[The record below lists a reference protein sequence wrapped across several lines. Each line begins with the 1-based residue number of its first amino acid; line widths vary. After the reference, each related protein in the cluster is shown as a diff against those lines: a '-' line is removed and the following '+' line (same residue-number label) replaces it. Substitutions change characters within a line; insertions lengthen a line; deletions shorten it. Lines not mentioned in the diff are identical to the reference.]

1 MAITNYTELQQAV
14 SDWMA
19 RGDVAGN
26 AQDFIS
32 LAEARMNRE
41 LGPVETDV
49 TLAGT
54 ISSRT
59 LDISS
64 LSMVK
69 PVALFLSDTGGERPL
84 LMRANGTFPYIDSE
98 GMPAIWSI
106 DGSTIAFDRPCDQA
120 YSFRFRYQERF
131 ALSGSVTTN
140 SLLRDHPDVYLAAT
154 LMWGGVFTQDGA
166 YAAGFKGLLDEAIP
180 AIRSTIAQSKRGV
193 LTVDPGLVAANRSD
207 RWYLDA

>member
-32 LAEARMNRE
+32 LAEARLNRE
-41 LGPVETDV
+41 LSPVETDA

-54 ISSRT
+54 ILSRT

-69 PVALFLSDTGGERPL
+69 PIALFLSDTGGERMLTP
-84 LMRANGTFPYIDSE
+84 RAEGTFTYSDSN
-98 GMPAIWSI
+98 GRPSIWSI

-131 ALSGSVTTN
+131 ALSDSGTTN
-140 SLLRDHPDVYLAAT
+140 SLLTLHPDVYLAAT

-180 AIRSTIAQSKRGV
+180 SIRSTIAQSRRGV
-193 LTVDPGLVAANRSD
+193 LTVDPALQSIGRYRDWTIEV
-207 RWYLDA
+207 